1 MQEYISIKL
10 IQPTTTKLM
19 LVKLIKD
26 CSGLGLK
33 DSKDICDELHSY
45 PGRPVKMQVLPVA
58 IDGTNYLR
66 KFTNELKNISG
77 QFEVNGGTQWQRNYK
92 MLSIG
97 IGDKSEYVDF
107 ISEYIFDNRT
117 LEESKDLIKFIIEK
131 LSEKEIEEVFSKIK
145 IDI

>member
-1 MQEYISIKL
+1 
-10 IQPTTTKLM
+10 
-19 LVKLIKD
+19 
-26 CSGLGLK
+26 
-33 DSKDICDELHSY
+33 
-45 PGRPVKMQVLPVA
+45 
-58 IDGTNYLR
+58 
-66 KFTNELKNISG
+66 
-77 QFEVNGGTQWQRNYK
+77 